1 MAKDLCTEL
10 VREAMGAMPWLDVVD
25 QMGSDGLTGGI
36 DTVDR
41 LVGLVVHG
49 TSKASTALQ
58 LVGA

>member
-1 MAKDLCTEL
+1 MAKDLCIEL

-41 LVGLVVHG
+41 LVGLVVHD
-49 TSKASTALQ
+49 TSKASIASQ